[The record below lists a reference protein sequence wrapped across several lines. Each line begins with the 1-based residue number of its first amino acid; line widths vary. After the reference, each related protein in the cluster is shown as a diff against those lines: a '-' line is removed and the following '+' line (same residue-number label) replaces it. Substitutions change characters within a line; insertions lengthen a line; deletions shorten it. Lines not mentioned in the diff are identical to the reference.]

1 MTQNPHG
8 HNDLVNN
15 GSRRSANFING
26 ILSYENQKFSELK
39 NFNPFQKKLLPNPFD
54 ETWEHR
60 FFMKVL
66 LLSVLLTGMIS
77 FLFYYLVSNNFDI
90 YQHIL
95 QLTAIIPLIRT
106 DFFSYV
112 TILIPVTVGLDY
124 YLLKKHVRLGQIL
137 FSLPLMF
144 IIMPGILDN
153 LYIFLFHVK
162 VQSRMEIQFVFLDNL
177 KIWQYQ
183 FLSTAYSLGGLLSL
197 KYLKK
202 FKYWQFFAFSC
213 FAILM
218 YSSLLIR
225 LGIQTFAYNISDSYY
240 FPMWL
245 GINIVDVS
253 FTDNVPIYLGINF
266 AIIGLFIFLG
276 IRLKDKK
283 DKWWNWR
290 AF

>member
-8 HNDLVNN
+8 HGDLVNN

-26 ILSYENQKFSELK
+26 ILSHENRKFLELK
-39 NFNPFQKKLLPNPFD
+39 DFNPFQKKLLPNPFN
-54 ETWEHR
+54 EAWEHKL
-60 FFMKVL
+60 FMKVL
-66 LLSVLLTGMIS
+66 LLSVLITGMIS
-77 FLFYYLVSNNFDI
+77 FLFYYLVSNNYFDM
-90 YQHIL
+90 YDHVL
-95 QLTAIIPLIRT
+95 QLTAIIPLIRI

-112 TILIPVTVGLDY
+112 TILIPVTVGFDY
-124 YLLKKHVRLGQIL
+124 YLLKKHVRLGHVL

-153 LYIFLFHVK
+153 LYIFLFNVK
-162 VQSRMEIQFVFLDNL
+162 VQNRMEIQFVFLDNL

-183 FLSTAYSLGGLLSL
+183 FLSTAYSLGGLISL

-202 FKYWQFFAFSC
+202 WWHLFVVSC

-218 YSSLLIR
+218 YSSLLIQ
-225 LGIQTFAYNISDSYY
+225 LGIQTFAYNISNLYY

-245 GINIVDVS
+245 GVDIVDVS
-253 FTDNVPIYLGINF
+253 FTNNVPIYLGINF

-283 DKWWNWR
+283 EKWWNWR